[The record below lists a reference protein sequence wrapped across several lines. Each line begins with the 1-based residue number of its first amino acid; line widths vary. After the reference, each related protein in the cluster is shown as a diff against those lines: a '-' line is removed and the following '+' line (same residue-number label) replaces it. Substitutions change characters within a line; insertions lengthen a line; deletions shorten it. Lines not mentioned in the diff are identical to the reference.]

1 MNPRGSLI
9 LQVDPDDL
17 LSELVEALERD
28 LELLAVLRYRLIVLG
43 ALATADQSQSILTAV
58 REIEAAYEALRIEEL
73 VRSSAMVV
81 VADHFELDQ
90 SLRLDELATHTSGGW
105 SGVLLDLRRALIES
119 VTSIQA
125 LANSVS
131 AAMGRRA
138 VLTDEALAF
147 LRTDGA
153 STYGRSASRGGVL
166 VDGAL

>member
-1 MNPRGSLI
+1 M
-9 LQVDPDDL
+9 DTDDL

-43 ALATADQSQSILTAV
+43 ALATADQSPSILTAV
-58 REIEAAYEALRIEEL
+58 REIETAYESLRLQEL
-73 VRSSAMVV
+73 VRSSTMVL

-90 SLRLDELATHTSGGW
+90 TLRLDELAMHTSGGW
-105 SGVLLDLRRALIES
+105 SEVLMDLRRGLIETVS
-119 VTSIQA
+119 GIQA

-138 VLTDEALAF
+138 ALTDEALTF
-147 LRTDGA
+147 LRSNGGA
-153 STYGRSASRGGVL
+153 TYGRSVSRGGVL

>member
-1 MNPRGSLI
+1 MNPLGSLI
-9 LQVDPDDL
+9 LQVDADDL

-43 ALATADQSQSILTAV
+43 ALATADQGPSILTAV
-58 REIEAAYEALRIEEL
+58 REIETAYEALRLEEL
-73 VRSSAMVV
+73 VRSSAMVL

-105 SGVLLDLRRALIES
+105 SGVLLDLRRALIET
-119 VTSIQA
+119 VTGIQA

-147 LRTDGA
+147 LRTDGGA
-153 STYGRSASRGGVL
+153 TYGRSAPRGGVL